1 MWFFVSCCFLPLSS
15 IHDVV
20 TVWQPPEPSEKHKHW
35 LNTQFAGGLWE
46 RICSYTQGIVSPRC
60 CIPCCSLLSSSPP
73 WPNWTGHWHLVCLSL
88 KCDSGLLVSSC
99 TVSFHV
105 LLMTHRHFLSWYVS
119 PPPPFCIH
127 LSQSA
132 AAPWIIIHSI
142 NKLLIFVNRT
152 IYWCVCVR
160 S

>member
-119 PPPPFCIH
+119 PPPPFAYTCH
-127 LSQSA
+127 SQLPLPESLSTVSTNY
-132 AAPWIIIHSI
+132 WY
-142 NKLLIFVNRT
+142 LLTVLYIDVFV
-152 IYWCVCVR
+152 
-160 S
+160 